1 MDGPGHRGRGAPFRG
16 AGRGQPGRAPPS
28 NGRGRGQ
35 PNKPWLGWSE
45 RGPPYDVPARD
56 ADGHKTHAKASA
68 TAAVRGQKRKFRH
81 EEDARQ
87 RELAQRSPSAG
98 GAAGGGG
105 EADGDAVTAADGG
118 VATRLD
124 DVVMDGEA
132 GEGGVAKGSTR
143 AQTKVPR
150 HARDDS
156 APGPSPLLKPLPS
169 SGLSCRTHRHTGATP
184 THRHTGVTGRHGFAP
199 HPEALALAEQRMRDE
214 W

>member
-1 MDGPGHRGRGAPFRG
+1 MGGPGHRGRGALFRG

-28 NGRGRGQ
+28 KNGRGRGQ
-35 PNKPWLGWSE
+35 PNRGWT
-45 RGPPYDVPARD
+45 GPNADRPYDVPARD
-56 ADGHKTHAKASA
+56 VDSHKTHAKASA

-169 SGLSCRTHRHTGATP
+169 SGLSCRTHRHTG
-184 THRHTGVTGRHGFAP
+184 VTGRHGFSP